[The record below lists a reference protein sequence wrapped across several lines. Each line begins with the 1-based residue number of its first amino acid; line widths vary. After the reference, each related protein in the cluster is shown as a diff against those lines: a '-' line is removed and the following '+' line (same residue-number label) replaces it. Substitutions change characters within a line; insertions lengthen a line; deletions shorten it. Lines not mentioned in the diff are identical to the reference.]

1 VGGASGGWPAW
12 SAAVEKRRTV
22 FEERR
27 IVLEAERQMDPDFV
41 LGSPEL
47 VCRWRLSRCALPLE
61 NRHLRALGNRMLPGG
76 SVSTELVAW
85 AKQHIEWTLADGAAA
100 YPDGVLMIVV
110 DESGRA
116 AMSVGPYVELADTR
130 VPALLA
136 RVDLAE
142 READETGVAPESL
155 WVNTDEGL
163 LWGLGESC
171 YPSGAATLIEDL
183 ARTVGLRVARRQNLL
198 EEVRCGL
205 VAYREAFVVSDG
217 HGVVVPSAGGGDMGH
232 RFAEG
237 YAKLLSSRRTWA

>member
-1 VGGASGGWPAW
+1 M
-12 SAAVEKRRTV
+12 
-22 FEERR
+22 
-27 IVLEAERQMDPDFV
+27 LEAERQMDPDFV

-76 SVSTELVAW
+76 SVPTELVAW

-205 VAYREAFVVSDG
+205 VAYREAFVVSDE